1 MSAAKI
7 SVAKKAIKYIESK
20 ISKETVL
27 GIGTGS
33 TVNFFIEELGNL
45 KHHFKG
51 AVSSSNASSELLN
64 NKGIEVFS
72 LNDVNEVE
80 FYIDGAD
87 EVTPENFLIKG
98 GGGAHTREK
107 IVAAASNEFIC
118 IVDKTKLVNK
128 LGAFPLPVE
137 VIPESRSMVARKI
150 IAMGGRPVYRNNFL
164 TDQNNHILDI
174 HDIDISDPTK
184 LEEILNNI
192 PGVVDNGIFASNK
205 PCLLYT
211 SPSPRDRTRSRM
223 PSSA

>member
-128 LGAFPLPVE
+128 LGAFPLPLE

-164 TDQNNHILDI
+164 TDQKNHILDI
-174 HDIDISDPTK
+174 HEIDISDPVK

-192 PGVVDNGIFASNK
+192 PGVVDNGIFANNK
-205 PCLLYT
+205 PEMVLI
-211 SPSPRDRTRSRM
+211 SD
-223 PSSA
+223 

>member
-20 ISKETVL
+20 ISRKTVL

-51 AVSSSNASSELLN
+51 AVSSSNASSELLKK
-64 NKGIEVFS
+64 KGIEVFS

-118 IVDKTKLVNK
+118 IVDKTKLVDK
-128 LGAFPLPVE
+128 LGAFPLPLE

-150 IAMGGRPVYRNNFL
+150 ITMGGKPVYRNNFL
-164 TDQNNHILDI
+164 TDQKNQILDI
-174 HDIDISDPTK
+174 HEINISDPVK
-184 LEEILNNI
+184 LEKILNNI
-192 PGVVDNGIFASNK
+192 PGVVDNGIFANNK
-205 PCLLYT
+205 PEMVLI
-211 SPSPRDRTRSRM
+211 SD
-223 PSSA
+223 

>member
-7 SVAKKAIKYIESK
+7 SVAKKAVKYIESK
-20 ISKETVL
+20 ISRETIL

-51 AVSSSNASSELLN
+51 AVSSSNTSSELLN

-107 IVAAASNEFIC
+107 IVAAASREFVC
-118 IVDKTKLVNK
+118 IVDNSKLVNV
-128 LGAFPLPVE
+128 LGSFPLPVE
-137 VIPESRSMVARKI
+137 VIPESRSMVSRKI
-150 IAMGGRPVYRNNFL
+150 VSLGGRPVYRSGFI
-164 TDQNNHILDI
+164 TDQGNQILDV
-174 HDIDISDPTK
+174 HDMKINNP
-184 LEEILNNI
+184 EEIEMLLNNI
-192 PGVVDNGIFASNK
+192 PGVVDNGIFAFVK
-205 PCLLYT
+205 PKTVLV
-211 SPSPRDRTRSRM
+211 SD
-223 PSSA
+223 

>member
-7 SVAKKAIKYIESK
+7 SVAKKAVKYIESK

-51 AVSSSNASSELLN
+51 VVSSSNASSEILN

-72 LNDVNEVE
+72 LNDVNEIE

-118 IVDKTKLVNK
+118 IIDKTKLVSK
-128 LGAFPLPVE
+128 LGAFPLPLE

-164 TDQNNHILDI
+164 TDQKNHILDI
-174 HDIDISDPTK
+174 HDIDISDPEK
-184 LEEILNNI
+184 LEKILNNI
-192 PGVVDNGIFASNK
+192 PGVVDNGIFAYNK
-205 PCLLYT
+205 PEIVLI
-211 SPSPRDRTRSRM
+211 SD
-223 PSSA
+223 

>member
-7 SVAKKAIKYIESK
+7 SVAKKAVKYIESK
-20 ISKETVL
+20 ISRETVL

-33 TVNFFIEELGNL
+33 TVNFFIEELGDL

-128 LGAFPLPVE
+128 LGAFPLPLE
-137 VIPESRSMVARKI
+137 VIPESRSMVSRKI

-164 TDQNNHILDI
+164 TDQKNHILDI
-174 HDIDISDPTK
+174 HEIDISDPLK

-192 PGVVDNGIFASNK
+192 PGVVDNGIFANNK
-205 PCLLYT
+205 PEMVLI
-211 SPSPRDRTRSRM
+211 SD
-223 PSSA
+223 

>member
-7 SVAKKAIKYIESK
+7 SVAKKAVKYIESK

-118 IVDKTKLVNK
+118 IIDKTKLVSK
-128 LGAFPLPVE
+128 LGAFPLPLE
-137 VIPESRSMVARKI
+137 VIPESRSMVARRI

-164 TDQNNHILDI
+164 TDQKNHILDI
-174 HDIDISDPTK
+174 HDIDISDPVK
-184 LEEILNNI
+184 LEKILNNI
-192 PGVVDNGIFASNK
+192 PGVVDNGIFANNK
-205 PCLLYT
+205 PEIVLI
-211 SPSPRDRTRSRM
+211 SD
-223 PSSA
+223 

>member
-7 SVAKKAIKYIESK
+7 SVAKKAVKYIESK
-20 ISKETVL
+20 ISRETVL

-51 AVSSSNASSELLN
+51 VVSSSNASSEILIS
-64 NKGIEVFS
+64 KGIEVFS

-87 EVTPENFLIKG
+87 ELTPEIFLIKG

-118 IVDKTKLVNK
+118 IVDKTKMVNK
-128 LGAFPLPVE
+128 LGAFPLPV
-137 VIPESRSMVARKI
+137 
-150 IAMGGRPVYRNNFL
+150 
-164 TDQNNHILDI
+164 
-174 HDIDISDPTK
+174 
-184 LEEILNNI
+184 
-192 PGVVDNGIFASNK
+192 
-205 PCLLYT
+205 
-211 SPSPRDRTRSRM
+211 
-223 PSSA
+223 

>member
-7 SVAKKAIKYIESK
+7 SVAKKAVKYIESK

-51 AVSSSNASSELLN
+51 VVSSSNASSEILN

-118 IVDKTKLVNK
+118 IIDKTKLVSK
-128 LGAFPLPVE
+128 LGAFPLPLE

-164 TDQNNHILDI
+164 TDQKNHILDI
-174 HDIDISDPTK
+174 HDIDISDPVK
-184 LEEILNNI
+184 LEKILNNI
-192 PGVVDNGIFASNK
+192 PGVVDNGIFANNK
-205 PCLLYT
+205 PEIVLI
-211 SPSPRDRTRSRM
+211 SD
-223 PSSA
+223 